1 MIISKTKPNP
11 VETANCEKHGDYE
24 YRYLHLPHNDKYM
37 VSDYCAK
44 CADEQALA
52 AKLHE
57 EKENAARSMEREK
70 LHRERVRVNAGI
82 SKRNLY
88 KTFDDYK
95 CDNEGQAKA
104 KNDCERFVKE
114 FPCEKSMIM
123 VGGVGTG
130 KTLLASAMLDSLV
143 DNNRC
148 EIIKVIDLIRHLKS
162 TWAKDSEN
170 TEEDLI
176 KYYCKLDLLIL
187 DEVGS
192 QFGSDTEKLFI
203 FDIIDGR
210 YQDMKQTVLISNLD
224 IDGIKDVIGERCVD
238 RLREGG
244 GSMIAFDW
252 KSSRI

>member
-1 MIISKTKPNP
+1 MKVIDKKPETPEIKT
-11 VETANCEKHGDYE
+11 CDKHGDYE
-24 YRYLHLPHNDKYM
+24 VKYSQIGDHKCW
-37 VSDYCAK
+37 VFDSCRTCIDESEVKAK
-44 CADEQALA
+44 I
-52 AKLHE
+52 KE
-57 EKENAARSMEREK
+57 ESEK
-70 LHRERVRVNAGI
+70 LERDIENKRRRRESNRTNAGI

-88 KTFDDYK
+88 KTFADYK

-224 IDGIKDVIGERCVD
+224 IGGIKDVIGERCVD

>member
-1 MIISKTKPNP
+1 MKVIDKKPIVAEIKTCD
-11 VETANCEKHGDYE
+11 VHGDYE
-24 YRYLHLPHNDKYM
+24 VKYSQIGDHKCW
-37 VSDYCAK
+37 VFDSCRICIDENEAK
-44 CADEQALA
+44 
-52 AKLHE
+52 AKLKE
-57 EKENAARSMEREK
+57 EKEKLDRDIENEK
-70 LHRERVRVNAGI
+70 KRRERVRVDAGV

-88 KTFDDYK
+88 KTFDDYI
-95 CDNEGQAKA
+95 CANEGQSKA
-104 KNDCERFVKE
+104 KSDCERFVKE
-114 FPCEKSMIM
+114 FPSEKSMIM

-162 TWAKDSEN
+162 TWKKDSED

-176 KYYCKLDLLIL
+176 KYFVKLDLLIL

-224 IDGIKDVIGERCVD
+224 ITGIKEVIGERCVD

-252 KSSRI
+252 KSSRV

>member
-1 MIISKTKPNP
+1 MKTIDKKPDTP
-11 VETANCEKHGDYE
+11 EIKNCEKHGDYE
-24 YRYLHLPHNDKYM
+24 VKYSQISETRCWVFDSCRTCNDENEVK
-37 VSDYCAK
+37 AK
-44 CADEQALA
+44 I
-52 AKLHE
+52 KE
-57 EKENAARSMEREK
+57 EKENAERDIENEK
-70 LHRERVRVNAGI
+70 KRRERVRVNAGV

-88 KTFDDYK
+88 KTFDDYI
-95 CDNEGQAKA
+95 CTNEGQSKA

-148 EIIKVIDLIRHLKS
+148 EMIKVIDLIRHLKS
-162 TWAKDSEN
+162 TWNKESES
-170 TEEDLI
+170 TEEDII
-176 KYYCKLDLLIL
+176 KYFVKLDLLIL

-252 KSSRI
+252 KSSRV

>member
-1 MIISKTKPNP
+1 MKTIDKIPDTP
-11 VETANCEKHGDYE
+11 EIKTCEKHGDYE
-24 YRYLHLPHNDKYM
+24 VKYSRISETRCW
-37 VSDYCAK
+37 VFDSCRVCIDESDAQAK
-44 CADEQALA
+44 IT
-52 AKLHE
+52 E
-57 EKENAARSMEREK
+57 EKENKARNIEREK
-70 LHRERVRVNAGI
+70 QRRERVRVNAGI

-130 KTLLASAMLDSLV
+130 KTLLASAVVDALI
-143 DNNRC
+143 DNNKC
-148 EIIKVIDLIRHLKS
+148 EMIKVIDLIRHLKS
-162 TWAKDSEN
+162 TWSKDSED
-170 TEEDLI
+170 TEEDII
-176 KYYCKLDLLIL
+176 KYFIKLDLLIL

-224 IDGIKDVIGERCVD
+224 IVGIKDVIGERCVD

-252 KSSRI
+252 KSSRV

>member
-1 MIISKTKPNP
+1 MKSVEIIPANP
-11 VETANCEKHGDYE
+11 EHGHCEKHGDFVFE
-24 YRYLHLPHNDKYM
+24 YIKYSPKGKTW
-37 VSDYCAK
+37 VKDYCGTCVTEK
-44 CADEQALA
+44 EADN
-52 AKLHE
+52 KLKE
-57 EKENAARSMEREK
+57 EKEKADKDIENKRKRQESNRT
-70 LHRERVRVNAGI
+70 NAGI

-88 KTFDDYK
+88 KTFDDYI
-95 CDNEGQAKA
+95 CTNEGQSKA
-104 KNDCERFVKE
+104 KNDCQRFASE
-114 FPCEKSMIM
+114 FPSDKSMIM

-162 TWAKDSEN
+162 TWSKDSEN
-170 TEEDLI
+170 NEEDLI
-176 KYYCKLDLLIL
+176 KYFVKLDLLIL

-252 KSSRI
+252 KSSRV

>member
-1 MIISKTKPNP
+1 MKTINEIPSTPEIKH
-11 VETANCEKHGDYE
+11 CEKHGDYE
-24 YRYLHLPHNDKYM
+24 VKYSRISETRCW
-37 VSDYCAK
+37 VFDNCRTCVDESEVKAK
-44 CADEQALA
+44 I
-52 AKLHE
+52 KE
-57 EKENAARSMEREK
+57 ENEK
-70 LHRERVRVNAGI
+70 LERDIENKRRRRESNRTNAGI

-88 KTFDDYK
+88 KTFTDYK
-95 CDNEGQAKA
+95 CGNEGQAKA

-114 FPCEKSMIM
+114 FPCEKSIIM

-224 IDGIKDVIGERCVD
+224 INGIKGVIGERCVD

-244 GSMIAFDW
+244 GSTIAFDW

>member
-1 MIISKTKPNP
+1 MKTIDKIPGTP
-11 VETANCEKHGDYE
+11 EIKTCEKHGDYE
-24 YRYLHLPHNDKYM
+24 VKYSRISETRCW
-37 VSDYCAK
+37 VFDSCRVCIDESDAQAK
-44 CADEQALA
+44 IT
-52 AKLHE
+52 E
-57 EKENAARSMEREK
+57 EKENKARTIEIEK
-70 LHRERVRVNAGI
+70 QRRERVRVNAGI

-130 KTLLASAMLDSLV
+130 KTLLASAVVDALI
-143 DNNRC
+143 DNNKC
-148 EIIKVIDLIRHLKS
+148 EMIKVIDLIRHLKS
-162 TWAKDSEN
+162 TWSKDSED
-170 TEEDLI
+170 TEEDII
-176 KYYCKLDLLIL
+176 KYFIKLDLLIL

-224 IDGIKDVIGERCVD
+224 IVGIKDVIGERCVD

-252 KSSRI
+252 KSSRV

>member
-1 MIISKTKPNP
+1 MKTLKSMPDDP
-11 VETANCEKHGDYE
+11 EVKHCEKHGDYKV
-24 YRYLHLPHNDKYM
+24 KYAQIGGGKCW
-37 VSDYCAK
+37 VFDNCCA
-44 CADEQALA
+44 CVDEADAA
-52 AKLHE
+52 AKLQK
-57 EKENAARSMEREK
+57 EKDDAARDIEYKNKLRESN
-70 LHRERVRVNAGI
+70 RVNAGI

-88 KTFDDYK
+88 KTFDDYI
-95 CDNEGQAKA
+95 CTSDGQAKA
-104 KNDCERFVKE
+104 KSDCERFVKE
-114 FPCEKSMIM
+114 FPSQKSMIM

-162 TWAKDSEN
+162 TWARDSEN

-176 KYYCKLDLLIL
+176 KYFVDLDLLVL

-224 IDGIKDVIGERCVD
+224 INGIKDVIGERCVD

-244 GSMIAFDW
+244 GSMIAFNW
-252 KSSRI
+252 ESNRA